1 MLRPQKA
8 DHLLM
13 EKFLSTMVAL
23 GIHKLVDFDDSPP
36 SSQSSLPN
44 SPMMSS
50 CLPPLPLASSAAAGA
65 SSPASPSITEVLA
78 SRKRLRTPSSSNI
91 DENIVGFGGEKSR
104 THVVSAEPPAK
115 ASRTSKTASRP
126 KAPAVSSKAP
136 SSPQVSSKMK
146 RCQKCN
152 LDIHRQSWSRHVR
165 SHGDEKI
172 SCDLCGQDFTRLDHL
187 KRHRVKHCHR

>member
-1 MLRPQKA
+1 MKRIRK
-8 DHLLM
+8 
-13 EKFLSTMVAL
+13 STGL
-23 GIHKLVDFDDSPP
+23 TRG
-36 SSQSSLPN
+36 
-44 SPMMSS
+44 
-50 CLPPLPLASSAAAGA
+50 GA
-65 SSPASPSITEVLA
+65 SKPAF
-78 SRKRLRTPSSSNI
+78 SNI

-126 KAPAVSSKAP
+126 KAPSVSSKAP

-187 KRHRVKHCHR
+187 KRHRVKHCHRWIYQKHISNSSVTNSP